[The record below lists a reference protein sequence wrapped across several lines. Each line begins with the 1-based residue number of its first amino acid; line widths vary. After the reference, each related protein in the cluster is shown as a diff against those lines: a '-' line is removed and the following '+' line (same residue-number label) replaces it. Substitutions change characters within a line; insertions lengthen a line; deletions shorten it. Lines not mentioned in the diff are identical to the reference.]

1 MIDGASERGRPRK
14 WPPPRPRSPEPGL
27 NVKTSTG
34 NGAPGLCPGGPRP
47 AVPLAGRHRRPGLC
61 RAGRRGPA
69 DVGPLRQAALP
80 GRQSLPERHFP
91 TGLHVGGGHGRLPG
105 GGRVRQG
112 RKGAVH
118 LGHLHARRQAR
129 GQGRRGQRQLPQR
142 GGRRARPAPAGRG
155 PLPLLAVVAADLPR
169 RHPRQPQPGGR
180 ALLPRAAGAA
190 EGGRRGAGGHALP
203 LGPARGAAAA
213 AGRLEPP
220 ADGPALPRL
229 RRLLLP
235 GLRRARQVVDHH
247 RQPLRR
253 GPPRL
258 RHRGAGAGHQ
268 GGPRPALPGGA
279 CAAAGSR
286 GGVAHLRPRLPAAP
300 RRPRVDGAGLALG
313 APQPHPP
320 GEPARVPVLP
330 GARAGLVRLAALRRR
345 RLPGLH
351 EGPPGRP
358 PAGPRRRRAAAAAG
372 GRRLLRPVSQRRAQL
387 PAGQRQPQV
396 RSAGGPGPAHAALLG
411 QRRVRPARHLR
422 GAERMVRV
430 GQHQDPGPQAHVL
443 LEEVHR
449 RGPEIRGGG
458 RREVAGLHGVVSDG
472 RLRVA
477 PRVRHPAGPL
487 LRGLQHTRHEAGAQD
502 LGRLLQVGA
511 PGGGRRRR
519 ARSDNGET
527 CWRLFPGRRN
537 VIRRNGFPELP
548 ENRPARGV
556 FPCDFAWGVSANSIQ
571 VESSPSQF
579 ADRNVYTW
587 NVDNGEL
594 TRLEG
599 PPAPPSAREAHC
611 ADYVSIGQQ
620 VDEIQAAGVN
630 HFHFSLNWSA
640 LVPTGEAARPNATLL
655 GYYRCFSRQ
664 LLRANVTPVVT
675 LWHHTRH
682 GSSLPA
688 PVDGANRWLGG
699 ETPDLFADYARL
711 CFRELGR
718 HVKMWITLN
727 EPNDETVSYQEA
739 HQMLRAHALAW
750 RAYDRDF
757 RAAQGGQVSLA
768 LHMDWVEPAYSFS
781 REDVEPAKRVLD
793 FRVGWF
799 AQPVFGDGDYPLGM
813 RSWLRQLNSLE
824 LPAFKEED
832 RSLVRGTYDFFAISH
847 FSTELVT
854 HAKEDPYT
862 YTSSLE
868 VQHMI
873 DTTWILSPRP
883 VVPWGLRKALNWVK
897 ERYPHVP
904 IYVMA
909 NGVQEDAGRFKDSLR
924 VFYLYN
930 YINEALKAFTLDGVN
945 LKGYFAYAL
954 DDQRDP
960 GFGLYGHVHHEAVA
974 KASLANYRNIIRHDG
989 FPAPGA
995 PDRRRRC
1002 PAAAGP
1008 AAAAA
1013 PLCPGCGAL
1022 AKRPVVGFLT
1032 LVCSAALVATGL
1044 VVYYASRPRKSAY

>member
-1 MIDGASERGRPRK
+1 MAHLGSVR
-14 WPPPRPRSPEPGL
+14 
-27 NVKTSTG
+27 
-34 NGAPGLCPGGPRP
+34 
-47 AVPLAGRHRRPGLC
+47 AVPVRLSLWLAATAGLAF
-61 RAGRRGPA
+61 AG
-69 DVGPLRQAALP
+69 
-80 GRQSLPERHFP
+80 
-91 TGLHVGGGHGRLPG
+91 PG
-105 GGRVRQG
+105 GGGLRTWGHFDKLPYPADKAFLSGTFPPGFMWAVGTAAYQVEGASDKDGKGPSIWDTFTRGGKRVARGDVGSDSYHNAAADVRALRQLGVGHYRFSLSWPRIFPDGTRASLNPAGVRYYHELLARLREAGVEPVVTLYHWDLPEALQRRLGGWSHPRTAQLFRDYADFCFRAFGEHVKWWITIDNPFAVARHGYGTGVLAPGIKGDPDLPYRVG
-112 RKGAVH
+112 RVLLQVRDRGFAGNRSGPV
-118 LGHLHARRQAR
+118 R
-129 GQGRRGQRQLPQR
+129 GQGPVF
-142 GGRRARPAPAGRG
+142 P
-155 PLPLLAVVAADLPR
+155 PLN
-169 RHPRQPQPGGR
+169 
-180 ALLPRAAGAA
+180 
-190 EGGRRGAGGHALP
+190 
-203 LGPARGAAAA
+203 
-213 AGRLEPP
+213 
-220 ADGPALPRL
+220 
-229 RRLLLP
+229 
-235 GLRRARQVVDHH
+235 
-247 RQPLRR
+247 
-253 GPPRL
+253 
-258 RHRGAGAGHQ
+258 
-268 GGPRPALPGGA
+268 
-279 CAAAGSR
+279 GSR

>member
-1 MIDGASERGRPRK
+1 MAHLGSVR
-14 WPPPRPRSPEPGL
+14 
-27 NVKTSTG
+27 
-34 NGAPGLCPGGPRP
+34 
-47 AVPLAGRHRRPGLC
+47 AVPVRLSLWLAATAGLAF
-61 RAGRRGPA
+61 AG
-69 DVGPLRQAALP
+69 
-80 GRQSLPERHFP
+80 
-91 TGLHVGGGHGRLPG
+91 PG
-105 GGRVRQG
+105 GGGLRTWGHFDKLPYPADKAFLSGTFPPGFMWAVGTAAYQVEGASDKDGKGPSIWDTFTRGGKRVARGDVGSDSYHNAAADVRALRQLGVGHYRFSLSWPRIFPDGTRASLNPAGVRYYHELLARLREAGVEPVVTLYHWDLPEALQRRLGGWSHPRTAQLFRDYADFCFRAFGEHVKWWITIDNPFAVARHGYGTGVLAPGIKGDPDLPYRVGRVLLQAHAAAWHTYDRVYRRRQG
-112 RKGAVH
+112 GRVSMALASHWVRPSRTRLESLRECQCSLEHVLGWFASPLFGDGDYPACMKARLGA
-118 LGHLHARRQAR
+118 R
-129 GQGRRGQRQLPQR
+129 LP
-142 GGRRARPAPAGRG
+142 
-155 PLPLLAVVAADLPR
+155 
-169 RHPRQPQPGGR
+169 
-180 ALLPRAAGAA
+180 AL
-190 EGGRRGAGGHALP
+190 GAGERRRL
-203 LGPARGAAAA
+203 RGAADFFALSHSAA
-213 AGRLEPP
+213 LSFQLVNDSLKFGQQEDLDLRMLLYWVSAEYDRPDIFVVQSGWYVSGSTKTQDPKHMYYLKRFIAEALKSV
-220 ADGPALPRL
+220 AVDGVK
-229 RRLLLP
+229 LLGYTAWSLMD
-235 GLRRARQVVDHH
+235 GFEWH
-247 RQPLRR
+247 REYGIRR
-253 GPPRL
+253 GL
-258 RHRGAGAGHQ
+258 YY
-268 GGPRPALPGGA
+268 
-279 CAAAGSR
+279 
-286 GGVAHLRPRLPAAP
+286 
-300 RRPRVDGAGLALG
+300 VDFNT
-313 APQPHPP
+313 PDMKR
-320 GEPARVPVLP
+320 EPKT
-330 GARAGLVRLAALRRR
+330 
-345 RLPGLH
+345 
-351 EGPPGRP
+351 
-358 PAGPRRRRAAAAAG
+358 
-372 GRRLLRPVSQRRAQL
+372 
-387 PAGQRQPQV
+387 
-396 RSAGGPGPAHAALLG
+396 SA
-411 QRRVRPARHLR
+411 V
-422 GAERMVRV
+422 
-430 GQHQDPGPQAHVL
+430 
-443 LEEVHR
+443 
-449 RGPEIRGGG
+449 
-458 RREVAGLHGVVSDG
+458 
-472 RLRVA
+472 
-477 PRVRHPAGPL
+477 
-487 LRGLQHTRHEAGAQD
+487 
-502 LGRLLQVGA
+502 
-511 PGGGRRRR
+511 
-519 ARSDNGET
+519 
-527 CWRLFPGRRN
+527 FYKN